1 MGRLRGVIWLLAGLV
16 VAILAA
22 VVAFVTLNRA
32 ATQRA
37 DPPKLPEVQV
47 VVATR
52 AVSVRTRLSSED
64 VEPKSIPVDLV
75 PDGAAQAVGQVLGK
89 ITLTELVPGE
99 VILQPRLTD
108 PNVIAPDGRQALVLS
123 EGEVLFAL
131 PVSGLISKAGILK
144 PGDHIDLLFTIDVPI
159 GRQYPDAG
167 IGSGESPTTLQENKP
182 ATVNVLRNLV
192 IAAVVADTTTAD
204 TTSETLGLLLTVSP
218 QDALVLKYVKDI
230 DGIVD
235 IVVRA
240 PNDDLPADVEPV
252 DSDYLIRR
260 YRIPK
265 ENEP

>member
-32 ATQRA
+32 AMQRA
-37 DPPKLPEVQV
+37 DQSILPEIQV
-47 VVATR
+47 VVAAR

-64 VEPKSIPVDLV
+64 VEPKGIPVDLV
-75 PDGAAQAVGQVLGK
+75 PDGAAQAVGQVVGK
-89 ITLTELVPGE
+89 VTLTELVPGE
-99 VILQPRLTD
+99 VILQTRLTD

-159 GRQYPDAG
+159 GIQYPEA
-167 IGSGESPTTLQENKP
+167 GSGESPTTLQENKP
-182 ATVNVLRNLV
+182 ATVSVLRNLV
-192 IAAVVADTTTAD
+192 IAAVVTDTATGENP
-204 TTSETLGLLLTVSP
+204 SETQGVLLTVSP

-240 PNDDLPADVEPV
+240 PSDDLPTDVEPV

-265 ENEP
+265 ENGP